1 MRISDWSSDVCSS
14 DLARQSAQDFTGSVF
29 IIVCNDDAIPFQR
42 HAPAY
47 VTADPA
53 GGAHNNGSAPFHRHG
68 FGNIH
73 HRLLD
78 FIHCGERVQRGER
91 RLRGWLSVRT
101 RTRWSQSLTWTA
113 AVVSVR
119 RRSEEHTSELPSLLR
134 ITYAVFCLK
143 KKNR

>member
-14 DLARQSAQDFTGSVF
+14 DLAIECGIHRPIFCDIEHAYVVALARQSAQDFTGSVF

-73 HRLLD
+73 HRLL
-78 FIHCGERVQRGER
+78 
-91 RLRGWLSVRT
+91 
-101 RTRWSQSLTWTA
+101 
-113 AVVSVR
+113 
-119 RRSEEHTSELPSLLR
+119 RSEEHTSELQSLMR
-134 ITYAVFCLK
+134 ISYAVFCLK
-143 KKNR
+143 KNTHNTIKIT